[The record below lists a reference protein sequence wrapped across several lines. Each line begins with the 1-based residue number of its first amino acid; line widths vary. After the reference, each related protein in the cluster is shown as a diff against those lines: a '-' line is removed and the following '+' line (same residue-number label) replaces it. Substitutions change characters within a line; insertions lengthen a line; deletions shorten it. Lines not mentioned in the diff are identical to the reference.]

1 MSRDSQKKNNK
12 KGKKDK
18 KKVVG
23 TSRTGRPVT
32 KKQYIKRKK
41 KEASPT
47 GKEKLIRL
55 NKYISNSGIC
65 SRRDADIYI
74 KAGSVTVNGE
84 PVTEMGYKVKP
95 EDDVRFDG
103 SRIEPEEKV
112 YYVLNKPR
120 GYITLPP
127 EKKGTKTVMELMAN
141 ATTASIRPV
150 GRLERPALGLL
161 LFTNDRRMEQ
171 KLADENREIRRIYHV
186 ALNRNFDPADLQKLQ
201 EDTIHIVGK
210 PVKITDA
217 SFVDGGRSNEVG
229 IEIYDN
235 RDQIVSKVFASLGY
249 KIEKLDRVVF
259 GTLTKKDL
267 PRGHFRI
274 LSKQEIANLQMI

>member
-1 MSRDSQKKNNK
+1 MSRDSNKKNKKSN
-12 KGKKDK
+12 KGKKE
-18 KKVVG
+18 VVG
-23 TSRTGRPVT
+23 TSRTGRPIT
-32 KKQYIKRKK
+32 KNQYIKRKK
-41 KEASPT
+41 REARPT
-47 GKEKLIRL
+47 GEEKLIRL

-84 PVTEMGYKVKP
+84 AITEMGYKVKP
-95 EDDVRFDG
+95 DDDVRFDG
-103 SRIEPEEKV
+103 ARIEPEEKV
-112 YYVLNKPR
+112 YYVLNKPK

-127 EKKGTKTVMELMAN
+127 EKKGTKTVMELIEH
-141 ATTASIRPV
+141 ATPAKIRPV

-161 LFTNDRRMEQ
+161 LFTNDRKMEQ
-171 KLADENREIRRIYHV
+171 KLSDENREIRRIYHV

-201 EDTIHIVGK
+201 EETIYVTGK
-210 PVKITDA
+210 PVKIADA
-217 SFVDGGRSNEVG
+217 NFVDGGRSNEVG

-235 RDQIVSKVFASLGY
+235 RDQIVSKVFKSMGY
-249 KIEKLDRVVF
+249 NIEKLDRVVF

-274 LSKQEIANLQMI
+274 LTKQEIANLQMI